1 MRNAYAPK
9 VRTSL
14 STTDEAALRKVMDAP
29 APVQSQDEIMRNMA
43 AYVARK
49 PAKTRNKY
57 GY

>member
-29 APVQSQDEIMRNMA
+29 APVQSQDDIKA
-43 AYVARK
+43 AMDAYKAR
-49 PAKTRNKY
+49 AAARRR
-57 GY
+57 